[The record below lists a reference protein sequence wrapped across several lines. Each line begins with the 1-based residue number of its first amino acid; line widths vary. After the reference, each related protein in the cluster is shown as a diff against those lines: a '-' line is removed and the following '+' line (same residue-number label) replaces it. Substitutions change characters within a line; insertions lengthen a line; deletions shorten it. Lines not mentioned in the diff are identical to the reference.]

1 METPRAKV
9 VVTAR
14 GTRREFELVSLLR
27 RAGKR
32 FRTMVVKSAS
42 ELSGRTIG
50 DAHVRETYGVAVLAI
65 KRPDGWPVAPRG
77 DTELRAGD
85 ELFVVGTRDAL
96 HAFEE
101 VVA

>member
-1 METPRAKV
+1 MVAKS
-9 VVTAR
+9 TI
-14 GTRREFELVSLLR
+14 
-27 RAGKR
+27 
-32 FRTMVVKSAS
+32 

-50 DAHVRETYGVAVLAI
+50 DIHVRETYGVAVLAI
-65 KRPDGWPVAPRG
+65 KRPDGWIVAPRG

-96 HAFEE
+96 RAFEG